1 MNLNY
6 RLAHETWGIEERS
19 AILRVLD
26 SGRVTYG
33 PETKHYESALA
44 KFFGVNYAVSF
55 NSGSSANLAALSAF
69 ALDFG
74 TNVLPFSKN
83 VIVPMVSW
91 STTFFPV
98 NQSGFKLRFVDVDPE
113 TYNIDIQKV
122 ESAIDGNTVGILAV
136 NLLGNPA
143 QLQELRSLAT
153 NHGLFLMEDNCESM
167 GSRIGETY
175 SGTFGD
181 IGTHSTF
188 FSHHFSTGEGGFCL
202 TDDALLHQRMLSIR
216 SHGWTRD
223 LEEENLLEHKTGED
237 FRDSFRFVVPGFNLR
252 PTEFAS
258 ASGLEQLKKLPKFL
272 QQRELNARVWQQ
284 EAESSD
290 VITGQKVLPNA
301 VSSWFGFGF
310 KLKLRRVA
318 SNQLSKELLQRGVEN
333 RPIVAGNFT
342 DNPAMKHLVFDIAS
356 SSKGAQDI
364 SERGMFIGN
373 SHLDLTNDIPRFF
386 RLLEQLAS
394 V

>member
-1 MNLNY
+1 MKLNY
-6 RLAHETWGIEERS
+6 RLAHETWGAEERS

-33 PETKHYESALA
+33 PETKLYETSLA
-44 KFFGVNYAVSF
+44 KFFGAKYAVSF

-74 TNVLPFSKN
+74 TDVVPFSKN

-113 TYNIDIQKV
+113 TFNIDFEKV
-122 ESAIDGNTVGILAV
+122 ESAIDVDTVGILAV

-143 QLQELRSLAT
+143 ALLELRSLAN
-153 NHGLFLMEDNCESM
+153 NHGIFLMEDNCESM

-175 SGTFGD
+175 AGTFGD

-202 TDDALLHQRMLSIR
+202 TDNALLHQRMLSIR

-223 LEEENLLEHKTGED
+223 LEEKNLLEHKTGDD

-272 QQRELNARVWQQ
+272 QQRELNAKVWQL
-284 EAESSD
+284 EADSSH
-290 VITGQKVLPNA
+290 VLSRQKVLPNA

-310 KLKLRRVA
+310 RLKVRGLM
-318 SNQLSKELLQRGVEN
+318 SNNFSIELHRRGVEN

-356 SSKGAQDI
+356 SSEGAKEI
-364 SERGMFIGN
+364 SSRGMFIGN
-373 SHLDLTNDIPRFF
+373 SHLDLTSDIPKVF
-386 RLLEQLAS
+386 RLLEELAC